1 MSKSLTGKRVALL
14 VTDGFEQVELTGPK
28 QALEAV
34 GASAEILSSKRGEV
48 IGWNHTTPADAF
60 TVDKTFDTARIEDY
74 DAIVLPGGVVNS
86 DTIRLDESAV
96 QLVKDAARA
105 NKPIA
110 VICHGAWIL
119 ASADLV
125 KGKTL
130 TSWPSLTDDLKNA
143 GATWVDKEVVVDG
156 SLISSRNPDDIPAF
170 NKKLIEALTA

>member
-1 MSKSLTGKRVALL
+1 MSKSLKGKRVALL

-28 QALEAV
+28 KALEEA
-34 GASAEILSSKRGEV
+34 GASADILSAKAGKV
-48 IGWNHTTPADAF
+48 TGWHHTTPGEQF
-60 TVDKTFDTARIEDY
+60 KVDKTFDSAHMEDY

-86 DTIRLDESAV
+86 DTIRLDEMALE
-96 QLVKDAARA
+96 LVKDAARA
-105 NKPIA
+105 NKTIA

-125 KGKTL
+125 KGKTM

-156 SLISSRNPDDIPAF
+156 KLISSRNPDDIPAF
-170 NKKLIEALTA
+170 NKKLIEALAA